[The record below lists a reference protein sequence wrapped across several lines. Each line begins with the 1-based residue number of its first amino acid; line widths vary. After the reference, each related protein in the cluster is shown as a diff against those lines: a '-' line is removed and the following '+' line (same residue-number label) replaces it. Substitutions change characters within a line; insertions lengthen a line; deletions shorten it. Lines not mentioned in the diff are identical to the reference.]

1 MFSKCANAECLT
13 SFGDYRRGRLF
24 RFRQSHPKGSAP
36 ANSHSVTHYW
46 LCSDCSHIYT
56 LEYRE
61 GSSVLVSRQHGILPQ
76 SASAALDDR
85 CVKSSQPDA
94 LDAVRYE

>member
-1 MFSKCANAECLT
+1 MLSKCANSECLT

-24 RFRQSHPKGSAP
+24 RFHQSHPKGSALV
-36 ANSHSVTHYW
+36 NSHSVTHFW
-46 LCSDCSHIYT
+46 LCSLCPDIYT

-61 GSSVLVSRQHGILPQ
+61 GRAVLVSRQHIILPR

-94 LDAVRYE
+94 LDAVR

>member
-1 MFSKCANAECLT
+1 MISQCANSECLT

-24 RFRQSHPKGSAP
+24 RFHQSHPKGSAP
-36 ANSHSVTHYW
+36 VNSHSVTHFW
-46 LCSDCSHIYT
+46 FCSVCSDIYT

-61 GSSVLVSRQHGILPQ
+61 NRVLLVSRQHKILPK
-76 SASAALDDR
+76 SASAAFDDR

-94 LDAVRYE
+94 LNAVT

>member
-24 RFRQSHPKGSAP
+24 RFHQSHPKGSAP
-36 ANSHSVTHYW
+36 ANTYSVAYFW
-46 LCSDCSHIYT
+46 LCSVCSGIYT

-61 GSSVLVSRQHGILPQ
+61 GGAVLVSYQHRILPQ
-76 SASAALDDR
+76 SASPALDDR

-94 LDAVRYE
+94 LDAVR